1 MFMPPTFVRGPRE
14 VLELPEDE
22 VEIPAPP
29 QIPTEP
35 SASLTSLLLPAGFTI
50 VGLVVMLAAGASQ
63 GGTTLLLSMAISLPV
78 MLGSYVVS
86 LINYCSQKR
95 AYRRQVEER
104 EGKYRALLQH
114 KCQDLERLRDRTQ
127 GTLCQN
133 DPDPPMC
140 LGLVERQDPCRLW
153 ARAPYDEDFLALR
166 LGLGERPFQVT
177 VKPPQQQSPLEPD
190 PLVQEAQEL
199 ASGFAHVP
207 QAPIALPLR
216 QAGVAGLAGPRDAV
230 LNAARALAL
239 QIATH
244 HSPHDVKIVAIYPA
258 HEASD
263 WEWMRWLPH
272 VWSDDRNHRFLAQD
286 RDSAHELLKSF
297 YDLLSRRKVRLE
309 QDRGG
314 DVQPHLPNLVFFL
327 ADPRLV
333 EGEPILPLLLKQGRS
348 LGAFSIFFG
357 DRVAA
362 LPKQCQAMAKLGPGQ
377 PALIQRVPDSRSSPY
392 VPDQVSV
399 DEAVR
404 FSRTMAPIHMKQLAS
419 AMDIPTLVPLLD
431 VLGVER
437 VEELDVPGRWRTN
450 DPYRSMAVPVGKR
463 AGGEL
468 QYLDLH
474 ERKGEPD
481 IQSGHGPNA
490 LVAGTVGSGKSELL
504 QSLVASLAVHFHPH
518 EVAFVLVDFKPPGM
532 AEALT
537 GLPHVVNMI
546 DLDGLD
552 LVPRALKSLEAE
564 LARRGK
570 LFKRAGVTHIDDYME
585 RFRKHDGRAE
595 EPLPYLVLIV
605 DEFTVLREKLPD
617 TMAKFA
623 QVAIRGRAFG
633 FRMILATQKPAG
645 VVSQQIDSNTELRL
659 CLRVA
664 KPEDSQEMI
673 KRADAASLAGAGRV
687 YMRVGEDAVFELFQS
702 AYSGA
707 DYAPGGYVVRDPN
720 EIVEVA
726 LNGSRHPL
734 HLSSKPT
741 VIHEPGTQLEAVVT
755 YIREQAQRADIRRL
769 PGPWLEPLP
778 EHFALEAIRP
788 VGGWDGKTW
797 QPIDRWLCPV
807 IGLQDDPVNQRQSL
821 LEPDLGRQGHM
832 FVCGGSGSENRL
844 ALRTLVVSLA
854 MDHSPASLHV
864 YCLDFGT
871 LGLQVFDNL
880 PHVGAVIQRDETR
893 RVQRLFRWLL
903 EELESRKRWRMKHG
917 FESLAGAR
925 ARGADAETPPAL
937 VLIVDNLAA
946 LRDDFDAVDVLAQ
959 LALEGQTEGIHVIL
973 AGDPATAGLSKV
985 LERVP
990 LKMALQLGDVVDYK
1004 MVLEDYPLDLLLPR
1018 GVPGRGLYKGTS
1030 LLECQVALPVAGAA
1044 GKDQEAGLEALTR
1057 DMRQA
1062 WAAEDHAPPMPIGE
1076 LPPLVSLSDLVPPG
1090 SAERRLVHSL
1100 TAHLRVPIGLDDLT
1114 LAPIGLDLS
1123 ADGPHFVI
1131 TGPPQSGKTTA
1142 LHAWLLALAETF
1154 PKEMVQ
1160 FVLIDTFKNSLAVLR
1175 DLPHVRHYTMLEEK
1189 QVDVLRD
1196 LEEVFRTRRAGKQMA
1211 ARPALVVVV
1220 DDYEFMTS
1228 DSFKKALKE
1237 HALRDHPFGF
1247 HVVLAGA
1254 SAQMTQWDEFRK
1266 QVLSNTSGLIVGSGD
1281 LIQDA
1286 SVFSLTLPPGQSRQ
1300 VLPPGRGYLVRRG
1313 QMRLVQVATPG
1324 DKTAVQDWVRQ
1335 IAKVEAGRRT

>member
-1 MFMPPTFVRGPRE
+1 MFMPPTFARGPRE
-14 VLELPEDE
+14 ILELPEDE
-22 VEIPAPP
+22 VEIPAPSP
-29 QIPTEP
+29 IPTEP
-35 SASLTSLLLPAGFTI
+35 STSLTSLLLPAGFTI
-50 VGLVVMLAAGASQ
+50 VGLVVMIAAGASQ
-63 GGTTLLLSMAISLPV
+63 GGGTLILSMAVSLPM
-78 MLGSYVVS
+78 MLGSYLVS
-86 LINYCSQKR
+86 FIN
-95 AYRRQVEER
+95 YRRQKRDYER
-104 EGKYRALLQH
+104 EAKEREEGYDALLQRRR
-114 KCQDLERLRDRTQ
+114 QDLERLRDRTRAA
-127 GTLCQN
+127 LCHN
-133 DPDPPMC
+133 DPDLSGC

-166 LGLGERPFQVT
+166 LGLGDRPFQVS
-177 VKPPQQQSPLEPD
+177 VKPPAQQSPLELD

-199 ASGFAHVP
+199 ASGFACVP
-207 QAPIALPLR
+207 QSPIALPLR
-216 QAGVAGLAGPRDAV
+216 EAAVAGLAGRRDAV

-258 HEASD
+258 HEAGD

-272 VWSDDRNHRFLAQD
+272 VRSDDGNHRFLAQD
-286 RDSAHELLKSF
+286 RDSAHELLSSF
-297 YDLLSRRKVRLE
+297 YDLLNRRKVRLE
-309 QDRGG
+309 QDRGA
-314 DVQPHLPNLVFFL
+314 DIQPHLPNLVFFL
-327 ADPRLV
+327 AEPRLV
-333 EGEPILPLLLKQGRS
+333 EGEPILPLLLKQGGN

-362 LPKQCQAMAKLGPGQ
+362 LHRQCQAMAKLGPGQ
-377 PALIQRVPDSRSSPY
+377 PTLMQRAPDSRSLPY
-392 VPDQVSV
+392 TPDQVSV
-399 DEAVR
+399 DVAEC
-404 FSRTMAPIHMKQLAS
+404 FSRTMAPIRMKRLAS
-419 AMDIPTLVPLLD
+419 AMDIPTVVPLLD
-431 VLGVER
+431 VLGADR
-437 VEELDVPGRWRTN
+437 VEELDVLGRWRTN
-450 DPYRSMAVPVGKR
+450 DPCRSMAVPVGRR

-474 ERKGEPD
+474 ERRGEPD

-504 QSLVASLAVHFHPH
+504 QSLVAPLAVHFHPH
-518 EVAFVLVDFKPPGM
+518 EVAFVLVDFRPPGM
-532 AEALT
+532 AAALE
-537 GLPHVVNMI
+537 GLPHVINMI

-564 LARRGK
+564 LARRGR

-585 RFRKHDGRAE
+585 RFRKRDGRAE

-605 DEFTVLREKLPD
+605 DEFTVLREKLPE
-617 TMAKFA
+617 TMEKFT

-702 AYSGA
+702 AWSGA
-707 DYAPGGYVVRDPN
+707 PYSPEGYTVGDLD

-726 LNGSRHPL
+726 LDGSRHPL
-734 HLSSKPT
+734 HLSPEPT
-741 VIHEPGTQLEAVVT
+741 VIQEPGTQLEAVVT

-778 EHFALEAIRP
+778 EHSALEAIRP
-788 VGGWDGKTW
+788 VRGWDGKTW

-807 IGLQDDPVNQRQSL
+807 IGLEDDPLNQRQFL
-821 LEPDLGRQGHM
+821 LEPDLGRHGHM

-854 MDHSPASLHV
+854 MDHSPASLHI

-871 LGLQVFDNL
+871 LGLQVFDKL
-880 PHVGAVIQRDETR
+880 PHVGAIIQRDENR

-925 ARGADAETPPAL
+925 ARGADAEIPPAL

-946 LRDDFDAVDVLAQ
+946 LRDDFDAVDALAQ

-1004 MVLEDYPLDLLLPR
+1004 MVLEDYPQDLFLPR
-1018 GVPGRGLYKGTS
+1018 GVPGRGLYKGDS
-1030 LLECQVALPVAGAA
+1030 LLECQVALPVAGTA
-1044 GKDQEAGLEALTR
+1044 GKDREAGLEALTR
-1057 DMRQA
+1057 DMSQA
-1062 WAAEDHAPPMPIGE
+1062 WTAQVDPMPIGE
-1076 LPPLVSLSDLVPPG
+1076 LPPLVSLCDLVPPG
-1090 SAERRLVHSL
+1090 SAERWHVHSL
-1100 TAHLRVPIGLDDLT
+1100 DAPLRVPIGLDDLK

-1123 ADGPHFVI
+1123 DDGPHFVI

-1196 LEEVFRTRRAGKQMA
+1196 LEEVFKTRRAGKQMA

-1254 SAQMTQWDEFRK
+1254 SAQMTQWDEFRR

-1286 SVFSLTLPPGQSRQ
+1286 SVFGLTVPPGQSRQ
-1300 VLPPGRGYLVRRG
+1300 MLPPGRGYLVRRG
-1313 QMRLVQVATPG
+1313 QMRLVQVATAG
-1324 DKTAVQDWVRQ
+1324 EKTAVQDWVRQ